1 MNGSHE
7 ASEGLDQELRS
18 VSPFLLVRTH
28 HEISPDPGEGE
39 ANSSSQWEELLSIR
53 AIFANNRRD
62 FK

>member
-7 ASEGLDQELRS
+7 ASEGLDQELRN
-18 VSPFLLVRTH
+18 VSPFLLVGAH
-28 HEISPDPGEGE
+28 HEISPDSGEGE
-39 ANSSSQWEELLSIR
+39 ANSSQWEELLSIR